1 MTKRIHA
8 LLKVLESNQLDSTLI
23 TSKEN
28 VYYLSHYYT
37 DPHERVIG
45 VYISRYHDPLLIVPA
60 MEVNDAKASGWSFE
74 ILGYHDH
81 EDVWKLLAD
90 FLKQNHSLPQSLGIE
105 EDQLSVSRYQALQ
118 KVLPQTV
125 LAPAQEMLAG
135 LRLIKD
141 EREFELLKQA
151 AELADFGIKTGIHA
165 LQEGRS
171 ELEIIA
177 EIEFALKKQGV
188 QQMSF
193 STMVLS
199 GAQTASPHGSPSKKT
214 LAPHELI
221 LFDLGVIFNGYC
233 SDITRTVAF
242 HSVSEEQEKIYHT
255 VLAAEQKSIDACQIG
270 APIGELD
277 QAARQHIQQAGYGDF
292 FPHRIGHGLGID
304 VHEYPSI
311 HGQNTVPIQAG
322 MCFTVEPGIYVPET
336 GGVRIEDM
344 IFMTEEGPKLLTE
357 SPKELLIIT

>member
-1 MTKRIHA
+1 MLYLRYTLISEAINMTKRIHA

-37 DPHERVIG
+37 DPHERVIV
-45 VYISRYHDPLLIVPA
+45 VYISRYHDPLLSVPA

-105 EDQLSVSRYQALQ
+105 EDQLSVSRYQALE

-177 EIEFALKKQGV
+177 EIEFALKNKVCSRCLFQQWFFQAPKQLHLTEV
-188 QQMSF
+188 PVKRHWHHMNLFYLISASF
-193 STMVLS
+193 LMGIV
-199 GAQTASPHGSPSKKT
+199 
-214 LAPHELI
+214 LI
-221 LFDLGVIFNGYC
+221 LQDPLPFILY
-233 SDITRTVAF
+233 R
-242 HSVSEEQEKIYHT
+242 
-255 VLAAEQKSIDACQIG
+255 KS
-270 APIGELD
+270 
-277 QAARQHIQQAGYGDF
+277 RK
-292 FPHRIGHGLGID
+292 R
-304 VHEYPSI
+304 SI
-311 HGQNTVPIQAG
+311 IP
-322 MCFTVEPGIYVPET
+322 Y
-336 GGVRIEDM
+336 
-344 IFMTEEGPKLLTE
+344 
-357 SPKELLIIT
+357 